1 MQSNNIETRVPF
13 AHIVYRKL
21 HVNDRLLVTT
31 LTLWEWLASMHGNG
45 TACMHGNGT
54 ACIWPRMN
62 C

>member
-13 AHIVYRKL
+13 AHNIVYRKL

-31 LTLWEWLASMHGNG
+31 LTLWEWPAS
-45 TACMHGNGT
+45 MHGNGT
-54 ACIWPRMN
+54 ACIWPCMN